1 MLILIYSKEIA
12 MIINRNSELEKNMY
26 AKLSQVDELIS
37 SNDVYALGLRLNA
50 LSSLFKEL
58 REDSAVKALTEALDK
73 VIESGI
79 IDSIDKN
86 SLKHFMI
93 GNAFYTAS
101 DFIGDDKYKSEAVKL
116 ASGFKDFERN
126 EAGYFKDADDKKCLC
141 KAYSYEPFYMA
152 YETKDGGKEQ
162 YNDVIGQ
169 YNAMN
174 DELFADTK
182 YASDT
187 TAKVKVLSVY
197 AASLI
202 DTMEVMDQM
211 IYEIYRKMQ
220 DYFKASVKAVLET
233 GRDYD
238 NFDDFDEESELMFAY
253 AVSSDFIGDDKYK
266 SEAVKLASGFKDFE
280 RNEAGYFKDA
290 DDKKC
295 LCKAYSYEPF
305 YMAYETKD
313 GGKEQY
319 NDVIG
324 QYNAMNDELFADT
337 KYASDTTAKV
347 KVLSVYAAS
356 LIDTM
361 EVMDQMIYEIYRKMQ
376 DYFKASVKAVLE
388 TGRDY
393 DNFDDFDEESELMF
407 AYAVLKGCRMKAL
420 HTEKYEGIVLG
431 VCDKVMAGEIFTD
444 DDTDKNVVSKAAL
457 VYSETVRN
465 REYQDYGR
473 GKGGALWS

>member
-1 MLILIYSKEIA
+1 MCI
-12 MIINRNSELEKNMY
+12 R
-26 AKLSQVDELIS
+26 
-37 SNDVYALGLRLNA
+37 
-50 LSSLFKEL
+50 
-58 REDSAVKALTEALDK
+58 DSDK

-101 DFIGDDKYKSEAVKL
+101 DFTGDDKYKNEAVKL
-116 ASGFKDFERN
+116 AAGFKNFARN

-182 YASDT
+182 YSSDT

-238 NFDDFDEESELMFAY
+238 D
-253 AVSSDFIGDDKYK
+253 
-266 SEAVKLASGFKDFE
+266 
-280 RNEAGYFKDA
+280 
-290 DDKKC
+290 
-295 LCKAYSYEPF
+295 
-305 YMAYETKD
+305 
-313 GGKEQY
+313 
-319 NDVIG
+319 
-324 QYNAMNDELFADT
+324 
-337 KYASDTTAKV
+337 
-347 KVLSVYAAS
+347 
-356 LIDTM
+356 
-361 EVMDQMIYEIYRKMQ
+361 
-376 DYFKASVKAVLE
+376 
-388 TGRDY
+388 
-393 DNFDDFDEESELMF
+393 FDDFDEESELMF